1 MATMKKSKK
10 NNVKNAK
17 VRSGNR
23 GRAFTG
29 KDAEFAIL
37 KVAYL
42 LSAIDGE
49 VAESERAT
57 FDRLATRCRDIDVD
71 ESKDVIRSA
80 QASVEKLLKAYK
92 DKKASPLAVFMCEV
106 KKVCDWSAFVRNS
119 ALVRKAFVMWMA
131 MVMADGV
138 FADVEQ
144 RAIREL
150 QAFVNSFSLID
161 DAFLLA
167 TKGELLQMAKCDKAL
182 KLAKNLQTD
191 RRLHEQI
198 EKSQIR
204 LAAMVQG

>member
-1 MATMKKSKK
+1 MSKVKKTTTK
-10 NNVKNAK
+10 AK
-17 VRSGNR
+17 QGKARKSFS
-23 GRAFTG
+23 A

-57 FDRLATRCRDIDVD
+57 FDRLAARCRDIDVD

-92 DKKASPLAVFMCEV
+92 DKRASPLAVFMCEV

-167 TKGELLQMAKCDKAL
+167 TKGELLQMAKYDRAL
-182 KLAKNLQTD
+182 KQAKDLQTD

>member
-1 MATMKKSKK
+1 MAIMNKSKK

-17 VRSGNR
+17 VKSGNR
-23 GRAFTG
+23 GQAFTG

-37 KVAYL
+37 KVSYL

-49 VAESERAT
+49 VAESEMAT
-57 FDRLATRCRDIDVD
+57 FDRLASRCRDVDVD
-71 ESKDVIRSA
+71 EAKDVIRTA

-92 DKKASPLAVFMCEV
+92 DKKASPPAVFMDEV
-106 KKVCDWSAFVRNS
+106 KKVCDWSVFVRNS
-119 ALVRKAFVMWMA
+119 ALVRRAFVMWMA

-150 QAFVNSFSLID
+150 QAFVNSFSLIND
-161 DAFLLA
+161 TFLLA
-167 TKGELLQMAKCDKAL
+167 TKGELMRLAKFDSAL
-182 KLAKNLQTD
+182 KRAKDLQTD
-191 RRLHEQI
+191 RRLHEEI

-204 LAAMVQG
+204 LAAMIQG

>member
-1 MATMKKSKK
+1 MSIKNKSKK
-10 NNVKNAK
+10 NNVKDAK
-17 VRSGNR
+17 VRPGSR
-23 GRAFTG
+23 GRVFTG

-49 VAESERAT
+49 VAESEKET
-57 FDRLATRCRDIDVD
+57 FDRLAARCREVDVD
-71 ESKDVIRSA
+71 EAKDVIRSA
-80 QASVEKLLKAYK
+80 HAAVEKLLKAYK
-92 DKKASPLAVFMCEV
+92 CKKASPIAVFMSEV

-119 ALVRKAFVMWMA
+119 TLVRKAFVMWMA

-138 FADVEQ
+138 IADVEQ

-150 QAFVNSFSLID
+150 QAFVNSFSHID

-167 TKGELLQMAKCDKAL
+167 TKGELLQ
-182 KLAKNLQTD
+182 LAKFNRAWKKAKDLQTD

>member
-1 MATMKKSKK
+1 MKIKDSD
-10 NNVKNAK
+10 VKNGTIKHSRKVAK
-17 VRSGNR
+17 P
-23 GRAFTG
+23 FTG

-57 FDRLATRCRDIDVD
+57 FDRLAARCRDVDVD
-71 ESKDVIRSA
+71 EANDVIRSA
-80 QASVEKLLKAYK
+80 QVSVEKLLKAYK
-92 DKKASPLAVFMCEV
+92 CKKASPLAVFMCEV
-106 KKVCDWSAFVRNS
+106 KKVCDWSTFVRNS

-138 FADVEQ
+138 LADVEQ

>member
-1 MATMKKSKK
+1 MSKVKKTTTK
-10 NNVKNAK
+10 AK
-17 VRSGNR
+17 QGKARKSFS
-23 GRAFTG
+23 A

-57 FDRLATRCRDIDVD
+57 FDRLAARCRDIDVD

>member
-1 MATMKKSKK
+1 MKIK
-10 NNVKNAK
+10 NSCVKNGKEKHSRKMAK
-17 VRSGNR
+17 P
-23 GRAFTG
+23 FTG

-37 KVAYL
+37 RVAYL

-57 FDRLATRCRDIDVD
+57 FDRLAARCRDVDVD
-71 ESKDVIRSA
+71 EAKDVIRSA
-80 QASVEKLLKAYK
+80 HASVEKLLKAYK
-92 DKKASPLAVFMCEV
+92 GKKASPLDVFMCEV
-106 KKVCDWSAFVRNS
+106 KKMCDWAAFVRNS
-119 ALVRKAFVMWMA
+119 SLVRKAFVMWMA

-138 FADVEQ
+138 LADVEQ

-150 QAFVNSFSLID
+150 QSFVNSFSLID
-161 DAFLLA
+161 DSFLLA
-167 TKGELLQMAKCDKAL
+167 AKGELLQLAKFDRAL
-182 KLAKNLQTD
+182 KQAKDLQTD

>member
-1 MATMKKSKK
+1 MSKVKKTTTK
-10 NNVKNAK
+10 AK
-17 VRSGNR
+17 QGKARKSFS
-23 GRAFTG
+23 A

-57 FDRLATRCRDIDVD
+57 FDRLAARCRDIDVD
-71 ESKDVIRSA
+71 EAKNVIRSA
-80 QASVEKLLKAYK
+80 QASVEKLLKACK
-92 DKKASPLAVFMCEV
+92 CKKASPLAVFMCEV

>member
-1 MATMKKSKK
+1 MATMNKSKK
-10 NNVKNAK
+10 NNVKNAR
-17 VRSGNR
+17 VSSVNR
-23 GRAFTG
+23 GRTFSG

-49 VAESERAT
+49 VAESEKAT
-57 FDRLATRCRDIDVD
+57 FDRLAARCRDVDVD
-71 ESKDVIRSA
+71 EAKDVIRSA
-80 QASVEKLLKAYK
+80 HVSVEKLLKAYK
-92 DKKASPLAVFMCEV
+92 GKTLAVFMCEV

-138 FADVEQ
+138 LADVEQ

-150 QAFVNSFSLID
+150 QTFVNSFSLID

-167 TKGELLQMAKCDKAL
+167 TKGELLRLAKYDRAL
-182 KLAKNLQTD
+182 KLAKDLQTD
-191 RRLHEQI
+191 RRLHDQI

>member
-1 MATMKKSKK
+1 MKIKDSD
-10 NNVKNAK
+10 VKNGTIKHSRKVAK
-17 VRSGNR
+17 P
-23 GRAFTG
+23 FTG

-42 LSAIDGE
+42 LSAIDGG
-49 VAESERAT
+49 VAESEKAT
-57 FDRLATRCRDIDVD
+57 FDRLAARCRDVDVD
-71 ESKDVIRSA
+71 EAKDVIRSA
-80 QASVEKLLKAYK
+80 QVSVEKLLKAYK
-92 DKKASPLAVFMCEV
+92 CKKASPLAVFMCEV
-106 KKVCDWSAFVRNS
+106 KKVCDWSTFVRNS
-119 ALVRKAFVMWMA
+119 ALVRRAFVMWMA

-138 FADVEQ
+138 LADVEQ

-167 TKGELLQMAKCDKAL
+167 TKGELLQMAKYDKAL

-198 EKSQIR
+198 AKSQIR
-204 LAAMVQG
+204 LAVMVQG

>member
-1 MATMKKSKK
+1 MATMNKSKN
-10 NNVKNAK
+10 NNVRNAK
-17 VRSGNR
+17 VRSGNM

-49 VAESERAT
+49 VAESERAM
-57 FDRLATRCRDIDVD
+57 FDRLAARCRDVDVD
-71 ESKDVIRSA
+71 EAKEVIRSA

-92 DKKASPLAVFMCEV
+92 GKKASPLAVFMCEV
-106 KKVCDWSAFVRNS
+106 KKVCAWSAFVRNS

-138 FADVEQ
+138 LADVEQ

-167 TKGELLQMAKCDKAL
+167 TKGELLQIAKYDRAL
-182 KLAKNLQTD
+182 KLAKDLQTD

-204 LAAMVQG
+204 LAAIVQG

>member
-1 MATMKKSKK
+1 MSKIKKMTTKSNQGKTQK
-10 NNVKNAK
+10 SFSA
-17 VRSGNR
+17 
-23 GRAFTG
+23 

-57 FDRLATRCRDIDVD
+57 FDRLAARCRDVDVD
-71 ESKDVIRSA
+71 EAKDVIRSA

-92 DKKASPLAVFMCEV
+92 GKKASPLAVFMCEV
-106 KKVCDWSAFVRNS
+106 KEVCDWSAFVRNS
-119 ALVRKAFVMWMA
+119 TLVRKAFVMWMA

>member
-1 MATMKKSKK
+1 MATMNKSKK

-17 VRSGNR
+17 VRSGSK

-29 KDAEFAIL
+29 RDAEFAIL

-42 LSAIDGE
+42 LSAIDGD

-57 FDRLATRCRDIDVD
+57 FDRLAARCRDVDVD
-71 ESKDVIRSA
+71 EAKDVIRSA
-80 QASVEKLLKAYK
+80 HVSVEKLLKAYK
-92 DKKASPLAVFMCEV
+92 GKKASPLAVFMCEV

-131 MVMADGV
+131 MVMADGIL
-138 FADVEQ
+138 ADVEQ

-167 TKGELLQMAKCDKAL
+167 TKGELLRLAKYDRAL
-182 KLAKNLQTD
+182 KLAKDLQTD
-191 RRLHEQI
+191 RRLHDQI

>member
-1 MATMKKSKK
+1 MATMNKSKR
-10 NNVKNAK
+10 NNVKTAK

-57 FDRLATRCRDIDVD
+57 FDRLAARCRDIDVD

-131 MVMADGV
+131 MVLADGV

-167 TKGELLQMAKCDKAL
+167 TKGELLQMAKYDRAL
-182 KLAKNLQTD
+182 KLAKDLQTD

>member
-1 MATMKKSKK
+1 MAIMNKSKK

-17 VRSGNR
+17 VKSGNR
-23 GRAFTG
+23 VQTFTG

-37 KVAYL
+37 RVSYL

-49 VAESERAT
+49 VAESEMVT
-57 FDRLATRCRDIDVD
+57 FDRLASRCRDVDVD
-71 ESKDVIRSA
+71 EAKDVIRTA

-92 DKKASPLAVFMCEV
+92 DKKASPLAVFMDEV

-144 RAIREL
+144 LAIREL
-150 QAFVNSFSLID
+150 QTFVNSFSLID
-161 DAFLLA
+161 DSFLLA
-167 TKGELLQMAKCDKAL
+167 AKGELLQLAKFDRAL
-182 KLAKNLQTD
+182 KQAKDLQTD

>member
-1 MATMKKSKK
+1 MKIKDSD
-10 NNVKNAK
+10 VKNGTIKHSRKVAK
-17 VRSGNR
+17 P
-23 GRAFTG
+23 FTG

-49 VAESERAT
+49 VAESEKAT
-57 FDRLATRCRDIDVD
+57 FDRLAARCRDVDVD
-71 ESKDVIRSA
+71 EAKDVIRSA
-80 QASVEKLLKAYK
+80 QVSVEKLLKAYK
-92 DKKASPLAVFMCEV
+92 CKKASPLAVFMCEV

-138 FADVEQ
+138 LADVEQ

-167 TKGELLQMAKCDKAL
+167 TKGELLRMVKYDRAL
-182 KLAKNLQTD
+182 KLAKDLQTD
-191 RRLHEQI
+191 RRLHDQI
-198 EKSQIR
+198 EKSQIC

>member
-1 MATMKKSKK
+1 MSKVKKTTTK
-10 NNVKNAK
+10 AK
-17 VRSGNR
+17 QGKARKSFS
-23 GRAFTG
+23 A

-57 FDRLATRCRDIDVD
+57 FDRLAARCRDIDVD

-80 QASVEKLLKAYK
+80 QASVEKLLKACK
-92 DKKASPLAVFMCEV
+92 CKKASPLAVFMCEV

-138 FADVEQ
+138 LADVEQ

>member
-1 MATMKKSKK
+1 MATMNKSKK
-10 NNVKNAK
+10 NNVKTAK
-17 VRSGNR
+17 VRSGNS

-57 FDRLATRCRDIDVD
+57 FDRLAARCRDIDVD

-80 QASVEKLLKAYK
+80 QVSVEKLLKAYK
-92 DKKASPLAVFMCEV
+92 GKKASPLAVFMCEV

>member
-1 MATMKKSKK
+1 MATMNKSKK

-17 VRSGNR
+17 VKSGNR

-57 FDRLATRCRDIDVD
+57 FDRLAARCRDIDVD

-106 KKVCDWSAFVRNS
+106 KEVCDWSAFVRNS

>member
-23 GRAFTG
+23 GRVFTG

-150 QAFVNSFSLID
+150 QALVNSFSLID

-167 TKGELLQMAKCDKAL
+167 TRGELLQMAKCDKAL

>member
-1 MATMKKSKK
+1 MATMNKSKK

-17 VRSGNR
+17 VKSGNR

-57 FDRLATRCRDIDVD
+57 FDRLAARCRDIDVD

-106 KKVCDWSAFVRNS
+106 KEVCDWSAFVRNS

-131 MVMADGV
+131 MVLADGV

-150 QAFVNSFSLID
+150 QAFVNSYSLID

-167 TKGELLQMAKCDKAL
+167 TKGELLQMAKYDRAL
-182 KLAKNLQTD
+182 KLAKDLQTD

>member
-1 MATMKKSKK
+1 MRSK
-10 NNVKNAK
+10 NVC
-17 VRSGNR
+17 RNR
-23 GRAFTG
+23 CRTTTFTG

-57 FDRLATRCRDIDVD
+57 FDRLAARCRDIDVD

-138 FADVEQ
+138 LADVEQ

>member
-1 MATMKKSKK
+1 MATINKSKK
-10 NNVKNAK
+10 NNIKREK

-57 FDRLATRCRDIDVD
+57 FDRLAARCRDIDVD

-106 KKVCDWSAFVRNS
+106 KKVCNWSAFVRNS

-131 MVMADGV
+131 MVLADGV

-150 QAFVNSFSLID
+150 QAFVNSYSLID

-167 TKGELLQMAKCDKAL
+167 TKGELLQMAKYDRAL
-182 KLAKNLQTD
+182 KLAKDLQTD